1 MILLPYSVYSEVNQE
16 ELVNEIEE
24 VLIGQDDLLESRIGE
39 LELEECNETNWI
51 FLNTNFTN
59 PNNGLDNLFGIA
71 TGTELQSCRSF
82 IRLASINVPDTDH
95 DDDDE
100 RKLLYVYN
108 YSNLEFI
115 CDFDNCNDKDLKD
128 GSEAIALRVKQ
139 ILEEIEEGSSYE

>member
-1 MILLPYSVYSEVNQE
+1 MILLPYAVYSEVNHE

-24 VLIGQDDLLESRIGE
+24 VLIGYDHLLESRIGE
-39 LELEECNETNWI
+39 LELEECNETNWLFI
-51 FLNTNFTN
+51 NTNFTN

-95 DDDDE
+95 DDDE

-115 CDFDNCNDKDLKD
+115 CDFDNSNDKDLKD